1 MYFESLSSL
10 SFTCGSELCSY
21 LKELSARNGFGIY
34 LKDSKN
40 ANRLRFYCSNHQL
53 HLNVKNTRKTGCG
66 FRLVF
71 NKNSN
76 GIYVISKYSNF
87 EHSHQISNQMCTVD
101 QPIQQEIATM
111 KKIGICNFH
120 IICYIEKKFGISITR
135 EDIQK
140 FSSKNEKINYSE
152 TKMLSQYMND
162 KGKCFIFED
171 QNGSIAGLYTV
182 TYEEEKDLRK
192 YCDFLVIDGTSIP
205 NFIDWTI
212 IPISLQ
218 GNKMELISGGVAF
231 APSEN
236 QEFYVWLLSIILSI
250 APNFRC
256 IISDEDNG
264 ICAAMDEY
272 PNICHILC
280 LKHKIAIVQNLIG
293 KNHPNREKFL
303 ELINVMFYSR
313 SIIQSNE
320 AVNEIYKEFPEVIH
334 YFENNIFPNRCKLLV
349 SMRPNVFHFG
359 HLPSQLGESY
369 NNMIKRDLNNSL
381 KHLYEIRDHISRKF
395 FQKKQY
401 EEQVQRSSFVFHHY
415 IINEY
420 GLNISRKICSIIDI
434 EVNNSERIE
443 IEQVGE
449 NEYVARDN
457 SNLKFNLNF
466 LDCECH
472 YPAHAGIPCRHI
484 IALFRKTGNAFPI
497 HLINSRFIENK
508 NTEKTG
514 EILEDNE
521 SLNVTKISEYEELHE
536 IPQISHN
543 NEWMDL
549 LLTEE
554 EDSEFLFE
562 EEEEDREIFN
572 DSNELIDGFVDD
584 EFGFPL
590 RGNYDT
596 IQTVPR
602 RNSIS
607 LYQRLMS
614 ISRNFSNWI

>member
-1 MYFESLSSL
+1 M
-10 SFTCGSELCSY
+10 G
-21 LKELSARNGFGIY
+21 
-34 LKDSKN
+34 
-40 ANRLRFYCSNHQL
+40 
-53 HLNVKNTRKTGCG
+53 
-66 FRLVF
+66 
-71 NKNSN
+71 
-76 GIYVISKYSNF
+76 
-87 EHSHQISNQMCTVD
+87 
-101 QPIQQEIATM
+101 
-111 KKIGICNFH
+111 
-120 IICYIEKKFGISITR
+120 
-135 EDIQK
+135 
-140 FSSKNEKINYSE
+140 
-152 TKMLSQYMND
+152 
-162 KGKCFIFED
+162 
-171 QNGSIAGLYTV
+171 
-182 TYEEEKDLRK
+182 
-192 YCDFLVIDGTSIP
+192 
-205 NFIDWTI
+205 
-212 IPISLQ
+212 
-218 GNKMELISGGVAF
+218 
-231 APSEN
+231 
-236 QEFYVWLLSIILSI
+236 
-250 APNFRC
+250 
-256 IISDEDNG
+256 
-264 ICAAMDEY
+264 
-272 PNICHILC
+272 
-280 LKHKIAIVQNLIG
+280 KIA
-293 KNHPNREKFL
+293 
-303 ELINVMFYSR
+303 
-313 SIIQSNE
+313 
-320 AVNEIYKEFPEVIH
+320 
-334 YFENNIFPNRCKLLV
+334 EN
-349 SMRPNVFHFG
+349 
-359 HLPSQLGESY
+359 
-369 NNMIKRDLNNSL
+369 
-381 KHLYEIRDHISRKF
+381 
-395 FQKKQY
+395 
-401 EEQVQRSSFVFHHY
+401 
-415 IINEY
+415 Y

-497 HLINSRFIENK
+497 HLINSRFNENK

-614 ISRNFSNWI
+614 ISKKISAIGSENPIVFEDIEKNLNKIYERYNQRTQFGEVTERRGRKKGRPKLKKFSKNSRIK